1 MHQLSRHISEQ
12 YDAELEIV
20 RRRLMEMGGMVEQ
33 QLRDAIK
40 AISTYDAELAAKV
53 SARDHEVN
61 RFEVT
66 LDEQCIHIIA
76 RRQPHRNGPASSR
89 HRDEIEHR
97 PRANRRRSQ
106 PYCEDGA

>member
-40 AISTYDAELAAKV
+40 AISTYDAELRCQGV
-53 SARDHEVN
+53 CPRSRSEPLRSDAR
-61 RFEVT
+61 
-66 LDEQCIHIIA
+66 
-76 RRQPHRNGPASSR
+76 
-89 HRDEIEHR
+89 
-97 PRANRRRSQ
+97 
-106 PYCEDGA
+106 